1 MGKAKEEPS
10 CLVGLPRLAGWNIGT
25 EGMQGNRASNF
36 YLGCNLDKAN
46 KVTFVWAVARTYGGL
61 WLERGR
67 ATQRYLGLWNHWL

>member
-1 MGKAKEEPS
+1 
-10 CLVGLPRLAGWNIGT
+10 
-25 EGMQGNRASNF
+25 MQGNRASNF